1 MDCHIKCVH
10 ISILTICEIISLD
23 SKRENIGIGTALLKE
38 IEKIAIDNNC
48 KKMRL
53 VTTNDNM
60 RALQFYQKRVNYI
73 LDEFVNFII
82 ISLFSNMLTV
92 VGDRRI
98 RFNLF
103 LQSFSQIENKY
114 GKDVAENIRDNCQ
127 TCIYLKTASNE
138 TASVISKNWVLIQ
151 I

>member
-60 RALQFYQKRVNYI
+60 RALFKFRF
-73 LDEFVNFII
+73 FVKFLKII
-82 ISLFSNMLTV
+82 FKKAKFFNSLKMK
-92 VGDRRI
+92 I
-98 RFNLF
+98 
-103 LQSFSQIENKY
+103 
-114 GKDVAENIRDNCQ
+114 
-127 TCIYLKTASNE
+127 
-138 TASVISKNWVLIQ
+138 
-151 I
+151 